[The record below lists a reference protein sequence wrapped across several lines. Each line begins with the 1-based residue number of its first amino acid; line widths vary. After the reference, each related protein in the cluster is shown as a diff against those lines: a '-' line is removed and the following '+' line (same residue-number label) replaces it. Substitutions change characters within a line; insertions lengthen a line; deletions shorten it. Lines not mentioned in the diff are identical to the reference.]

1 MTDMNRKNKIVISS
15 IVLAALIG
23 YLTFTGLGN
32 TISRYIEIDEL
43 KSGAYEGQIVSVN
56 GTVVKDTLMWDP
68 GKMELTFKLGDHSG
82 IVDVYYRGNLPN
94 SMREEIPVV
103 VQGKYSDGLLTAR
116 NILVKCPSKYEAEI
130 EQ

>member
-1 MTDMNRKNKIVISS
+1 MNRKNKIVISS

-23 YLTFTGLGN
+23 YLTFTGMGN

-43 KSGAYEGQIVSVN
+43 KSGGYEGQIVSVN
-56 GTVVKDTLMWDP
+56 GTVVNDTLMWDP
-68 GKMELTFKLGDHSG
+68 GKMELKFKLGDHSG
-82 IVDVYYRGNLPN
+82 TVDVYYKGNLPN

-103 VQGKYSDGLLTAR
+103 VQGKYSDGVLTAR